1 MIPVIVKRY
10 TGPPCCGLAVRGRDV
25 QSDDGEIVR
34 CPKPAVVKVQIEEGG
49 NTMNLCEEHLEL
61 LGKFD
66 WEVKPRTADRTIK
79 EGE

>member
-49 NTMNLCEEHLEL
+49 NTMDLCEEHLEL